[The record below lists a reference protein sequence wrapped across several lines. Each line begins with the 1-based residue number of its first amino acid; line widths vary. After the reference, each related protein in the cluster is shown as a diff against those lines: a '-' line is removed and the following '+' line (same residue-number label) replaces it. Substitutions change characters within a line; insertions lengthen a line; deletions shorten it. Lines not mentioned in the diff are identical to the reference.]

1 MPFQWPWRTETRS
14 ASYADEVTRILVDRA
29 TGTAAADAS
38 ATAALEM
45 AAGLWGR
52 AFAAGAVSPVTARTA
67 AVTPAVLQLAARQAI
82 RYGEALF
89 LIDVT
94 AAGLIQLLP
103 CVTWHVLGGVDPAE
117 WLYVASVAGPSV
129 TATRTVPASGVVW
142 LPFSTQPDRPWIG
155 RGPMASA
162 SSTSALCGNL
172 ELRLSQEAGG
182 PVGAVIPVPIDGG
195 DGTDAD
201 PLKGLK
207 EDLRASR
214 GGVSLVETSSAGWG
228 EGRAAAPQRDWRQAR
243 YGADPPE
250 ALRGLRSDAYDAV
263 CAACGL
269 PPGLSARAD
278 GTLAREGW
286 RQMVMGAVEPVAKA
300 WAVELSVKLG
310 VPGLAFDFRALW
322 AHDLIGRSQAL
333 KRLVESGMSLEA
345 AASASGILTGE
356 TP

>member
-1 MPFQWPWRTETRS
+1 M
-14 ASYADEVTRILVDRA
+14 
-29 TGTAAADAS
+29 
-38 ATAALEM
+38 
-45 AAGLWGR
+45 GR
-52 AFAAGAVSPVTARTA
+52 AFAAGAVSPSTARTA
-67 AVTPAVLQLAARQAI
+67 SVTPAVLQLAARQAI
-82 RYGEALF
+82 RYGESLF
-89 LIDVT
+89 LIDVNES
-94 AAGLIQLLP
+94 GRVQLLP

-117 WLYVASVAGPSV
+117 WQYVASVAGPSV

-162 SSTSALCGNL
+162 SSTGSLAGNL

-182 PVGAVIPVPIDGG
+182 PVGAVIPVPVDGG
-195 DGTDAD
+195 DGTAAD

-250 ALRGLRSDAYDAV
+250 ALRGLRSDVYDGI

-286 RQMVMGAVEPVAKA
+286 RQLVMGHIEPLGRM
-300 WAVELSVKLG
+300 WAAELASKLG
-310 VPGLAFDFRALW
+310 EPGLTFSFSGLW

-333 KRLVESGMSLEA
+333 KRMVDAGMTLEA
-345 AASASGILTGE
+345 AASASGILTTGE